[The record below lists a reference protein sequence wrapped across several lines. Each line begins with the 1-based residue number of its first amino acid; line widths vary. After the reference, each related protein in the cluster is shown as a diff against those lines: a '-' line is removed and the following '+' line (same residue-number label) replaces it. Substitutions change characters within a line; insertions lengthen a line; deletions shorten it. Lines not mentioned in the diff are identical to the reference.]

1 MIAYELDTWS
11 WDLNTEFTLED
22 CFFGAVKLTKN
33 ADTDKYKYSGY
44 GRGFDSQSAFSLPDS
59 SIEKNAIIFGDDMS
73 SSVFIGNRK
82 KDILTLGDGPIQGLD
97 DATLTAK
104 AKYSINFTESSR
116 NFCLSFHYNGS
127 NSFLFVN
134 ATKIYQFKAKDS
146 EKKHIPCV

>member
-1 MIAYELDTWS
+1 
-11 WDLNTEFTLED
+11 
-22 CFFGAVKLTKN
+22 
-33 ADTDKYKYSGY
+33 
-44 GRGFDSQSAFSLPDS
+44 
-59 SIEKNAIIFGDDMS
+59 MS

-104 AKYSINFTESSR
+104 AKYSINFTESNR
-116 NFCLSFHYNGS
+116 NLCLRFHYNGS